1 MSQHLLINI
10 RKHASKKMGSVNDE
24 SRVTETT
31 FKIGVIQLYANNT
44 TLGTSGGVYD
54 RSFDGLNPKATTP
67 V

>member
-1 MSQHLLINI
+1 
-10 RKHASKKMGSVNDE
+10 MGSVNDE